1 MKSTSPEL
9 RKQVIAL
16 RAVGYSLAE
25 IKISTDLSISTI
37 QRICKRSGVKKAELE
52 EELVERA
59 KVQMLSACESDE
71 LQHLVKR
78 NMLETLAQVSM
89 GREKAAEILDQL
101 ELSEE
106 NSWPQ
111 AFRALAAH
119 STAIKNYADT
129 ARHLLPDVEVKVE
142 PEEFVVRV
150 ITEDEIEALKENQT
164 LEFEEVVG

>member
-1 MKSTSPEL
+1 MKSRNPKQ
-9 RKQVIAL
+9 RQQVIAL
-16 RAVGYSLAE
+16 RAAGYSLAE
-25 IKISTDLSISTI
+25 IKNSTELSISTI

-52 EELVERA
+52 EELIEETRA
-59 KVQMLSACESDE
+59 QMLSALESEE

-78 NMLETLAQVSM
+78 NMLETLAHVHM
-89 GREKAAEILDQL
+89 GREKAAELLDQL

-106 NSWPQ
+106 ERPSQ

-129 ARHLLPDVEVKVE
+129 VRHLLPEVEIKVE

-150 ITEDEIEALKENQT
+150 ITEDEIDKIKEEQT
-164 LEFEEVVG
+164 LEFEETET